1 MARLVGYTRDELE
14 TRERVFEGLTSKA
27 VRLSVRTVTANLT
40 GIVTAAP
47 TPTLTEVDQ
56 DVLTATWNQHVEQ
69 SLYPYLVNTF
79 VDSAAET
86 HGKLE
91 ELTDESVPKVDYDFA
106 TQYLRKA
113 HNRLVGIG
121 DVIWQNMREQLAEG
135 YQEGD
140 TTQQLA
146 TRLRAVASISEPRA
160 LMIARTEIVPAAN
173 FASLHQ
179 VQLAGFTDDEVQKGW
194 LATEDQRTR
203 PEHHAADGQ
212 RVPLSQPFTVDGE
225 KLNFPGDWSLGAT
238 ADNVINCR
246 CSIEFVFV
254 EDITTADAN
263 FEALH
268 PRADD
273 GRFGHKPTFN
283 ILPKELRGKSGD
295 AMYAPGMF
303 GKYGGAGVMM
313 RHVDSS
319 GTARYMV
326 VQRATGKYN
335 KWRWQLP
342 GGARE
347 QNETAVQ
354 AAARE
359 ANEEIGLTP
368 EQLATL
374 TPRGAHVVRLPVEG
388 KDPWTYSSV
397 VADAPEAFKPKI
409 DYGELGAARWL
420 TYDQLVEMRGR
431 DRLIAPFAAQLE
443 DIIAK
448 FDEPQVAG
456 FGVTDVTTSDD
467 VVGYYEL
474 MTSAGKPNL
483 PDPDWDESKVKRDTE
498 GKFAKKASAKI
509 TSVSQV
515 DDSFG
520 GPAKTPAKKTYP
532 KKKTAAEIKA
542 QIAKIKDDAKAAQVA
557 QQPVGTGQVA
567 VAAKPI
573 HINTNVIYKQK
584 YADGTV
590 VAEKPGN
597 AVFAPQ
603 RILWSEKF
611 KKFVVQTDWK
621 NDGNWVDTKSYG
633 KGDAYKKFSKE
644 TSWHEPTPDTPSLKP
659 LAAKMTAPSVTKP
672 AKSFDQLSHLELS
685 DIVSNNT
692 SDQLASKY
700 TLTELQKIRAAVDDM
715 YANNEL
721 SEDEASQYSDKLIIA
736 VSMKQGQ
743 GMSNTLTL
751 PMSKLPNF
759 DDDSIKDIVA
769 WYKNLTQD
777 DYDALSPVEQII
789 AKEQAHFFSPNFAP
803 KLDKFDAAAD
813 EEFDAGATPVPKKS
827 KYFGTPITSA
837 GDFAAASW
845 SEKVG
850 WLKAAS
856 PAELDV
862 FSLHG
867 LEKLQNLIGEMNQKG
882 DLSGPD
888 FLAANDKI
896 VAAKINKMHG
906 SVDDLASKVQIGY
919 EVDDDD
925 DTIYDPDA
933 ELIAKLDKMDPPQF
947 MTWFNQEIPS
957 KAEWNAQT
965 EPVKA
970 HLKTLAQGA
979 KDFFGIAGP
988 INAIDH
994 WSKTKPEPAV
1004 LGEPVADVGLP
1015 DTALL
1020 KNMSAFDFNIWFQS
1034 NIDQSMWNGL
1044 SDKEKSTL
1052 KTLAKKTSG
1061 GGFGKPLEDV
1071 NAWESGVLPRAAPP
1085 AGSSVALVKSIEDMN
1100 SSELDTWFDNNFTKS
1115 QWDSLDQMQKNMITK
1130 EAHSKNAA
1138 LSLDYIKSWII
1149 KDLTP
1154 EQLNAHSSDQN
1165 QQLEDDINDLV
1176 EKGFLSNQDELH
1188 YLQVKKTAA
1197 GLAGTPAGTSSP
1209 AVGGSKY
1216 HVQVHHAI
1224 MPISDIGTPESL
1236 GPGTIFHKLTP
1247 SDAVATQNYML
1258 QVSKKKLTTANVAA
1272 VQRYTTSVGYRST
1285 NAVLRDD
1292 AAQMKQLSDSD
1303 LKAGV
1308 KNAVDLQ
1315 DAMTPL
1321 TANVQVY
1328 RGTGAH
1334 AFGQKGIKA
1343 NFTQL
1348 KKLEGK
1354 TITDQGFISTTVLEK
1369 PPVSYDYA
1377 KKPIQM
1383 IVDVPAGSPAAY
1395 VSAITPGWLQ
1405 ENELILGAGSTY
1417 RIKEVREATA
1427 ADKAQFGNAQLEHVV
1442 HVEIVPSTG
1451 KSSHKITSP
1460 TDVGKTPK
1468 PVNTAGTAGTSLPPV
1483 TPSAAVKP
1491 TAGPITAKDLQ
1502 LPMKITTTVI
1512 HKNKYQ
1518 HGAVVAYRKNADGS
1532 LNRLAWNESVKKF
1545 TLQMQTNS
1553 GTWIN
1558 AVNQSQFM
1566 YNKGEAYKTFG
1577 SKNYTNWFEPPPGD
1591 SAMGSGG
1598 TFGTSSPTPKISSPA
1613 PTPTVSTPSV
1623 TSTAPVKK
1631 TKLDAAMLLAMHGDT
1646 SGIGG
1651 ATQDNIF
1658 NDFKKGLGYNTHLGT
1673 APEFVFDKLIKV
1685 QKKWSPTAKPN
1696 LLQILRIVDEKST
1709 PAGAT
1714 NEHKYEQKIVDWLQ
1728 TPEGKTSAIDQLNA
1742 PEPVPGA
1749 LPKGAVVSATGE
1761 ISHATGVYS
1770 AELSAIIAKIKQPSA
1785 IGTLDPSDTG
1795 FVKVSP
1801 SGMTTL
1807 SNQMLAATPWKTGSK
1822 SALTTYTG
1830 GSYASIN
1837 GVLRHD
1843 EGKAKYLGEDA
1854 KQNYANLAVKMQD
1867 GMRPLPKSITV
1878 YRKTGMKQFPGLTGN
1893 AKFDDVKAFDGKVFI
1908 DRGFFSTSVSEG
1920 VWSGNV
1926 HMTVELPKGVP
1937 VAWVKP
1943 ISRHKGEDELLL
1955 AAGLKYRV
1963 VSVTKGYGSDINVKL
1978 RVEL

>member
-203 PEHHAADGQ
+203 PEHHAADRQ

-246 CSIEFVFV
+246 CSIEFVFTD
-254 EDITTADAN
+254 DITTADAN

-498 GKFAKKASAKI
+498 GKFAKKSGSKK
-509 TSVSQV
+509 
-515 DDSFG
+515 FG
-520 GPAKTPAKKTYP
+520 PKLTNALKELAGPKPSS
-532 KKKTAAEIKA
+532 
-542 QIAKIKDDAKAAQVA
+542 
-557 QQPVGTGQVA
+557 VGTGQVA

-590 VAEKPGN
+590 VAEKTEGIVEQQLVWN
-597 AVFAPQ
+597 
-603 RILWSEKF
+603 EKT
-611 KKFVVQTDWK
+611 KKFEHKARTI
-621 NDGNWVDTKSYG
+621 NSDGTKSPWLTDVYG

-644 TSWHEPTPDTPSLKP
+644 TGWHEPTPDTPAL
-659 LAAKMTAPSVTKP
+659 SV
-672 AKSFDQLSHLELS
+672 AKSPKNFDDVSYLELTGLLE
-685 DIVSNNT
+685 NNT

-700 TLTELQKIRAAVDDM
+700 TFNELNTINEKISDM
-715 YANNEL
+715 YTDNEL
-721 SEDEASQYSDKLIIA
+721 SEDEAEQYGDKITIAIGMQQAQA
-736 VSMKQGQ
+736 VSGV
-743 GMSNTLTL
+743 LT
-751 PMSKLPNF
+751 
-759 DDDSIKDIVA
+759 
-769 WYKNLTQD
+769 
-777 DYDALSPVEQII
+777 
-789 AKEQAHFFSPNFAP
+789 
-803 KLDKFDAAAD
+803 
-813 EEFDAGATPVPKKS
+813 PKKTP
-827 KYFGTPITSA
+827 KKTGYFGTPITSA

-850 WLKAAS
+850 WLKAAG

-888 FLAANDKI
+888 FLVANDKI
-896 VAAKINKMHG
+896 VAAKFNKMHG

-925 DTIYDPDA
+925 DAIYDPDA

-979 KDFFGIAGP
+979 NDFFGIAGP

-1044 SDKEKSTL
+1044 SDKEKNTL

-1061 GGFGKPLEDV
+1061 SGFGKPLKDV
-1071 NAWESGVLPRAAPP
+1071 SAWESGVLPRVAPP
-1085 AGSSVALVKSIEDMN
+1085 AGSSAALVKSIEDMN

-1247 SDAVATQNYML
+1247 SDAVFTQNYML
-1258 QVSKKKLTTANVAA
+1258 LVSKKKLTTANVAA

-1395 VSAITPGWLQ
+1395 VSAITPGWSQ

-1427 ADKAQFGNAQLEHVV
+1427 DDKAQFGNAQLEHVV

-1468 PVNTAGTAGTSLPPV
+1468 PINTAGTAGTSLPPV

-1532 LNRLAWNESVKKF
+1532 LNRLAWNEPVKKF
-1545 TLQMQTNS
+1545 TLQMQTSS

-1623 TSTAPVKK
+1623 TSTTPVKK

-1843 EGKAKYLGEDA
+1843 EGNAKYLGEDA
-1854 KQNYANLAVKMQD
+1854 KQNYANLAIKMQD

-1878 YRKTGMKQFPGLTGN
+1878 YRKTGVKQFPGLSGN

-1908 DRGFFSTSVSEG
+1908 DRGFFSTSVLEG

-1943 ISRHKGEDELLL
+1943 ISQHKGEDELLL